1 MKNEENFLEDFKK
14 AIISTVKSISQQ
26 KDCEI
31 KFGSSEKISENSV
44 NLPEIKKL
52 DALNDIIN
60 VRASADSEALRLKY
74 SNKDTFDLYKPH
86 GEISEKLY
94 KIAEKIRYEK
104 IGSEE
109 FKGIEKNITV
119 AFNNYEKNFESK
131 NFIKENKKNDLI
143 EESFDAYLRSF
154 LFKLDNK
161 KIPIKFKKIK
171 KEWDKNFKKDL
182 NVLKANLKNQDT
194 FNQTVAKI
202 ITNID
207 IKEEKD
213 ASDEERKITEIN
225 TGIYVFKGS
234 ELREY
239 ISNLNNNNS
248 QNEFYLTDI
257 FSLLL
262 NSGRS
267 IGSTKLTN
275 YREAIGINT
284 QKELTEASLQS
295 R

>member
-104 IGSEE
+104 IGSDQL
-109 FKGIEKNITV
+109 KGIKKNIV
-119 AFNNYEKNFESK
+119 KCY
-131 NFIKENKKNDLI
+131 ENKFKDKKI
-143 EESFDAYLRSF
+143 EE
-154 LFKLDNK
+154 
-161 KIPIKFKKIK
+161 IK
-171 KEWDKNFKKDL
+171 
-182 NVLKANLKNQDT
+182 
-194 FNQTVAKI
+194 
-202 ITNID
+202 
-207 IKEEKD
+207 
-213 ASDEERKITEIN
+213 
-225 TGIYVFKGS
+225 
-234 ELREY
+234 
-239 ISNLNNNNS
+239 
-248 QNEFYLTDI
+248 
-257 FSLLL
+257 
-262 NSGRS
+262 
-267 IGSTKLTN
+267 
-275 YREAIGINT
+275 
-284 QKELTEASLQS
+284 TEADVPITCLLYTSPSPRDLSTS
-295 R
+295 RMPSSA

>member
-109 FKGIEKNITV
+109 FFPPEISTSPLRGIPPWI
-119 AFNNYEKNFESK
+119 KNFSIQLLSLSSIVIA
-131 NFIKENKKNDLI
+131 FM
-143 EESFDAYLRSF
+143 
-154 LFKLDNK
+154 DN
-161 KIPIKFKKIK
+161 
-171 KEWDKNFKKDL
+171 
-182 NVLKANLKNQDT
+182 A
-194 FNQTVAKI
+194 
-202 ITNID
+202 
-207 IKEEKD
+207 
-213 ASDEERKITEIN
+213 
-225 TGIYVFKGS
+225 
-234 ELREY
+234 
-239 ISNLNNNNS
+239 
-248 QNEFYLTDI
+248 
-257 FSLLL
+257 
-262 NSGRS
+262 
-267 IGSTKLTN
+267 
-275 YREAIGINT
+275 
-284 QKELTEASLQS
+284 
-295 R
+295 

>member
-1 MKNEENFLEDFKK
+1 MKQTSTQVVVLAAGKGSRMQSELPKVLHQIDGQSLISHVLDTAEALEPSKV
-14 AIISTVKSISQQ
+14 IIVVGYKSEMVVDSLDGQSLVFVKQEQQ
-26 KDCEI
+26 LGTGHAVMQCQSHID
-31 KFGSSEKISENSV
+31 
-44 NLPEIKKL
+44 
-52 DALNDIIN
+52 
-60 VRASADSEALRLKY
+60 ADSDVLV
-74 SNKDTFDLYKPH
+74 LYGDVPFITSATLSQLINNHKEEQNDASILSSTLADPT
-86 GEISEKLY
+86 GY
-94 KIAEKIRYEK
+94 GRVIRD
-104 IGSEE
+104 GS
-109 FKGIEKNITV
+109 G
-119 AFNNYEKNFESK
+119 NF
-131 NFIKENKKNDLI
+131 
-143 EESFDAYLRSF
+143 
-154 LFKLDNK
+154 
-161 KIPIKFKKIK
+161 
-171 KEWDKNFKKDL
+171 
-182 NVLKANLKNQDT
+182 
-194 FNQTVAKI
+194 
-202 ITNID
+202 ID

-234 ELREY
+234 ALREY
-239 ISNLNNNNS
+239 ITKLNNNNS